1 MIGIGTS
8 FSFLFIL
15 NFFLPT
21 CCVSLSH
28 KHTHS
33 PLLLPPPLRRR
44 RRRRR
49 HFCRVPPARIMF
61 DAIAPSP
68 ERSRGAPPSPN
79 FLCEDEKGNIYV
91 LSKKR
96 RENGRVDAT
105 ITSDRSRRAA
115 QHAAGVA
122 SLKDVRVYSGIPSS
136 PSSENVD
143 EEVRTLEVSS
153 GGQFAILVAVRK
165 SNTKKSCRVYVVRLR
180 EEEEEEE
187 EEEDYGHTNVENGNK
202 SCYDILPK
210 YFESAPSTTVLSAK
224 FCPGSPE
231 NPLRFNKLT

>member
-1 MIGIGTS
+1 MKRETFT
-8 FSFLFIL
+8 FS
-15 NFFLPT
+15 PK
-21 CCVSLSH
+21 SAA
-28 KHTHS
+28 K
-33 PLLLPPPLRRR
+33 
-44 RRRRR
+44 
-49 HFCRVPPARIMF
+49 
-61 DAIAPSP
+61 
-68 ERSRGAPPSPN
+68 
-79 FLCEDEKGNIYV
+79 
-91 LSKKR
+91 
-96 RENGRVDAT
+96 NGRVDAT

-187 EEEDYGHTNVENGNK
+187 EEDYGHTNVENGNK

-231 NPLRFNKLT
+231 NPLCF